1 MSSFQ
6 LMGLEFLMM
15 MAGFMIAIVIIEALV
30 KKPATGCTRSQ
41 ATRNNNSR
49 NTNS

>member
-6 LMGLEFLMM
+6 LMGLEFLGL

-30 KKPATGCTRSQ
+30 KKPATGCTRPQ

-49 NTNS
+49 HTNS

>member
-6 LMGLEFLMM
+6 LASLEFLGL

-30 KKPATGCTRSQ
+30 KKPATGCNRSQ
-41 ATRNNNSR
+41 ATRNNNS
-49 NTNS
+49 